1 MIPLRIQVKF
11 FISNSDGVDLAAFA
25 PIFQRWIQQK
35 SLEGQLVDV
44 ADYRHVF
51 EGPSIVLIAHDSDYT
66 MENRA
71 GRLGLL
77 YTRKRHTDPDLQ
89 TQLRTSIRLALT
101 AARLLESERAFTPR
115 LKFRGEE
122 FELRFLDRLQLP
134 NKPESATLI
143 RGDLSA
149 VLSELYGEDGA
160 YALPV
165 KQDARYPL
173 AFKVKADEEVSVTDL
188 LLRQPVAK

>member
-1 MIPLRIQVKF
+1 
-11 FISNSDGVDLAAFA
+11 
-25 PIFQRWIQQK
+25 
-35 SLEGQLVDV
+35 
-44 ADYRHVF
+44 
-51 EGPSIVLIAHDSDYT
+51 

-77 YTRKRHTDPDLQ
+77 YTRKRQTDPDLQ

-115 LKFRGEE
+115 LKFNGSE
-122 FELRFLDRLQLP
+122 FELRFADRLQLP
-134 NKPESATLI
+134 NKPESVALV
-143 RGDLSA
+143 RGDLGA